1 MYRERKKKWRTIK
14 LVITEII
21 MVVAVIATV
30 VLLTFF
36 AMGYRVDKDG
46 ELGQQGLFQIQSH
59 PTGAV
64 VTIDGEDLLAHTNTT
79 KLLSAGEHT
88 ITLTKDGYDSWTKTF
103 TSELGR
109 LIKIVY
115 PRLFLQDRT
124 PETIREYEHPIS
136 FFVPATNR
144 DAVLYS
150 VDNSNRWVL
159 LDVRGDDAIE
169 KEIDLSEQ
177 LEGLAV
183 ADVVWDEDSDKVL
196 VKAMRGDSPEWLL
209 VNISDPESTISLNKE
224 FDMDFLAAW
233 FISDNGEKLM
243 VLQNGANLR
252 TIDLSNKTI
261 SGVLA
266 KNVVMATQYNDKV
279 FYLNNKNEVKI
290 LQENSDDIIVSTF
303 DEGQKINILASGYVD
318 SNYLTITVDDKMYIY
333 LGDYPDSNHKL
344 DDMKLILEKSIGFV
358 PDTLSV
364 EGLDE
369 LIMARAGRK
378 IAVFDAEPDKFSTF
392 EVASDQIFFVDSYM
406 IGTIADGKLIVSDF
420 DGTNVRTLTSATGTA
435 FITKN
440 NKWMYYLFSDNGKTI
455 INREQIVD

>member
-21 MVVAVIATV
+21 MVVAVIVTV

-59 PTGAV
+59 PSGAI

-79 KLLSAGEHT
+79 KLLPAGEHT
-88 ITLTKDGYDSWTKTF
+88 IILTKDGYDSWTKTF

-115 PRLFLQDRT
+115 PRIFLQKRT
-124 PETIREYEHPIS
+124 PETMREYEHPIS
-136 FFVPATNR
+136 FFAPATNR
-144 DAVLYS
+144 DAVIYS
-150 VDNSNRWVL
+150 VNNNKRWIL
-159 LDVRGDDAIE
+159 LDVRGDDAVE

-177 LEGLAV
+177 LEGLTV
-183 ADVVWDEDSDKVL
+183 ADVVWDDNSDKIL
-196 VKAMRGDSPEWLL
+196 VKAMQNDTPEWLL
-209 VNISDPESTISLNKE
+209 VDISDSENTISLNKE
-224 FDMDFLAAW
+224 FDMDFSMAE
-233 FISDNGEKLM
+233 FMSGNGEKLM
-243 VLQNGANLR
+243 VLQNGTNLR

-266 KNVVMATQYNDKV
+266 KDIVAVTHYNDKV
-279 FYLNNKNEVKI
+279 FYLNGKNELKL
-290 LQENSDDIIVSTF
+290 LQENGEDILISSY
-303 DEGQKINILASGYVD
+303 DEGQKVKILASGYVD
-318 SNYLTITVDDKMYIY
+318 SNYLTVTVDDKMYIY
-333 LGDYPDSNHKL
+333 LGDYPDNNRKL
-344 DDMKLILEKSIGFV
+344 DDTKLILEKSIGFA
-358 PDTLSV
+358 PDKLSV
-364 EGLDE
+364 EGYDE
-369 LIMARAGRK
+369 IIMARSGRK
-378 IAVFDAEPDKFSTF
+378 VAVFDAEPDRFSTY
-392 EVASDQIFFVDSYM
+392 ELIGDQMFFIDNYM
-406 IGTIADGKLIVSDF
+406 VGTIADNKLVVSDF

-455 INREQIVD
+455 INREQIID

>member
-14 LVITEII
+14 LIITEII
-21 MVVAVIATV
+21 MVAAVIVTV

-79 KLLSAGEHT
+79 KLLSAGDHT

-115 PRLFLQDRT
+115 PRLFLQNRIS
-124 PETIREYEHPIS
+124 ETMREYEHQIS
-136 FFVPATNR
+136 FFVPATNH
-144 DAVLYS
+144 DAVIYS
-150 VDNSNRWVL
+150 VDGSSKWIL
-159 LDVRGDDAIE
+159 LDVRGDDAVE
-169 KEIDLSEQ
+169 KELDLSEQ
-177 LEGLAV
+177 LEGLTV
-183 ADVVWDEDSDKVL
+183 ASVVWNENSDKIL
-196 VKAMRGDSPEWLL
+196 VKVMRGDAPEWFL
-209 VNISDPESTISLNKE
+209 VDISNPENTISLNKE
-224 FDMDFLAAW
+224 FDMNFSTAE

-266 KNVVMATQYNDKV
+266 KDVVMATHYNDKV
-279 FYLNNKNEVKI
+279 FYLNSKNEIKV
-290 LQENSDDIIVSTF
+290 LQENGDDVQVASYE
-303 DEGQKINILASGYVD
+303 DRQKIKVLASGYID
-318 SNYLTITVDDKMYIY
+318 NHYLTIAVDDKMYIY

-344 DDMKLILEKSIGFV
+344 DDMKLILEKSVGFV
-358 PDTLSV
+358 PDELRV
-364 EGLDE
+364 EGYDE
-369 LIMARAGRK
+369 LIMARDGRQ
-378 IAVFDAEPDKFSTF
+378 IAVFDAEPDRFSKYELTG
-392 EVASDQIFFVDSYM
+392 DQMFFIDDYM
-406 IGTIADGKLIVSDF
+406 IGTIVDDKLVVSDF
-420 DGTNVRTLTSATGTA
+420 DGTNIRTLTTANGTA

-455 INREQIVD
+455 INREQIID